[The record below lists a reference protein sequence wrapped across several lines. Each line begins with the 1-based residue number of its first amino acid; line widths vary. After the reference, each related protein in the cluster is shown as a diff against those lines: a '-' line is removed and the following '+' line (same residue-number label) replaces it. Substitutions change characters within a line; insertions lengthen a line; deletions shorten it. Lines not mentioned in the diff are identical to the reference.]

1 MRLIL
6 KILWY
11 FFHSVAGL
19 TEVHNGA
26 PDRSRH
32 TSSQVSARNQRE
44 LEKLR
49 KQTERYK
56 EIIEQQEEFIHVMQV
71 EYIP

>member
-1 MRLIL
+1 M
-6 KILWY
+6 
-11 FFHSVAGL
+11 AGL
-19 TEVHNGA
+19 AEVHNGA